1 MSERKPAARIIC
13 HASARF
19 DEITGRP
26 IRRSA
31 SSAMD
36 ATRRLVQA
44 TKTASVVAIVATSA
58 LLPVDTVFA
67 QDAVGEWPQW
77 RGVHRDGTAPDTGLL
92 HTWAEGGPPLLF
104 SMAGAGGGV
113 ASIAVTADRILT
125 MGDHGDE
132 QFVLAFDRSTGD
144 PLWRTAIG
152 PAWLDGLGGPRHAH
166 GG

>member
-1 MSERKPAARIIC
+1 MTLSRFLRQPLPSPSESTNVRQLLENSVRNFVSRMLIA
-13 HASARF
+13 
-19 DEITGRP
+19 
-26 IRRSA
+26 
-31 SSAMD
+31 
-36 ATRRLVQA
+36 RLVSCA
-44 TKTASVVAIVATSA
+44 ALVAIVATSA

-104 SMAGAGGGV
+104 SMAGAGGGFS
-113 ASIAVTADRILT
+113 SIAVTADRILT